1 MRQSTGSGRQPLR
14 LLSRRRYRPISGV
27 SPAIRPQGSRRLL
40 PMRLAPRRPKRPRL
54 KLRQPTRR
62 TVPARTKSRRQAIP
76 AKTASPRRP
85 RNAAAAV
92 RVRLLRLLRPLM
104 TSSARKW
111 RRRARAAW
119 LLLSFRSA
127 CARASSPSKNSGIR
141 ILQVTSPTSRA
152 CACTSKAVRT
162 GSRRSNGAPRRQ
174 RSTARSRRTT
184 YFSSPAVKS
193 WHATKAARSSSQVGI
208 SNTPVRR
215 AIMLSSSMR

>member
-1 MRQSTGSGRQPLR
+1 
-14 LLSRRRYRPISGV
+14 
-27 SPAIRPQGSRRLL
+27 
-40 PMRLAPRRPKRPRL
+40 MRLAPRRPKRPRL

-62 TVPARTKSRRQAIP
+62 TVPARTRSRRQAIP

-119 LLLSFRSA
+119 PLLSFRSA
-127 CARASSPSKNSGIR
+127 CARASSPSKFANSGIR
-141 ILQVTSPTSRA
+141 ILRVTSPTSRA